1 MQKMNRF
8 LPETEKSEDKYILS
22 FQKDLYLTDKILFFE
37 TLIAILFF
45 FSLPFSETLKTIT
58 FLLLTF
64 FFFLN
69 RFRHKSLFYDQP
81 FFWGLLIYLFSG
93 LFISFFALDIRES
106 LKGWLD
112 FLVFFSVY
120 LILINDFR
128 TNKLKQIIEWSL
140 IVSTFLSVLWGIIF
154 WKILWHRPH
163 LQIISLGYYNHTS
176 IFLGLVLI
184 LNFCKLLWGTSLN
197 KFSFTFLFISFLFL
211 VSGLVFTTSRASL
224 LGISCSLLFLL
235 LYKGMRNKKIILFTF
250 IFTIVA
256 LFTFLLSKDFQQRIL
271 NVGPV
276 ISRFHIWKAGLLAF
290 KDHPIVGVGLRC
302 FGKIDAKYYGKYI
315 RDRVDHAHNVFIN
328 HLTQMGLIGFFAL
341 IALLYSAF
349 ITAYK
354 AKDNYKKYAVYSS
367 LVFVIVNGL
376 FNTTLRWEH
385 AIAFVTIV
393 YLLDYSDEKKNSFY

>member
-1 MQKMNRF
+1 MYSFSPNQKAQSKKIRTYF
-8 LPETEKSEDKYILS
+8 S
-22 FQKDLYLTDKILFFE
+22 DLFRKDKITFFE
-37 TLIAILFF
+37 TITFIIFF

-58 FLLLTF
+58 FLILSVF
-64 FFFLN
+64 FFIN
-69 RFRHKSLFYDQP
+69 RIRHKNLFFHRP
-81 FFWGLLIYLFSG
+81 FFWGLLIYLLSG
-93 LFISFFALDIRES
+93 LIISPFALDIKES

-120 LILINDFR
+120 LFLINDFR
-128 TNKLKQIIEWSL
+128 NHEAKKIIEWSL
-140 IVSTFLSVLWGIIF
+140 IISTFLAVLWGIIF

-184 LNFCKLLWGTSLN
+184 LNFCKLLWDRNLN
-197 KFSFTFLFISFLFL
+197 KFSYFFLFISFILL
-211 VSGLVFTTSRASL
+211 VAGLVFTTSRASV
-224 LGISCSLLFLL
+224 LGMSCSLLFLL
-235 LYKGMRNKKIILFTF
+235 LYKRKNNKKIIYFMV
-250 IFTIVA
+250 IFSIVA
-256 LFTFLLSKDFQQRIL
+256 ICTFLISKDFQRRML
-271 NVGPV
+271 NIGPV
-276 ISRFHIWKAGLLAF
+276 ISRVHIWQAGLRAF
-290 KDHPIVGVGLRC
+290 KDHPLVGVGLRC

-349 ITAYK
+349 ISARR
-354 AKDNYKKYAVYSS
+354 AIDNYKKYTVYAS
-367 LVFVIVNGL
+367 LIFVIVNGL

-393 YLLDYSDEKKNSFY
+393 YLLDYPDEKKSPLY